1 MSTARARKAA
11 VLQELGLEV
20 RRMSAQGVLLSAAV
34 AERVGLS
41 ASDLEC
47 LDFIVMAGAEAIT
60 AGQLAAATG
69 LTSGAI
75 TGLVD
80 RLERAGFVRREPDLA
95 DRRKV
100 RVVPVQAKIARLG
113 DYYAPLAQRTEALW
127 AQYTEEQLRTILDFT
142 RRSVAVA
149 SEEAARIRALPALK
163 TTDSA
168 SGGRPP
174 SRKNRLP
181 DPQDRFE

>member
-1 MSTARARKAA
+1 MHSKTSRTPMSTARARKAA
-11 VLQELGLEV
+11 VLKELGIEI

-41 ASDLEC
+41 SSDLEC
-47 LDFIVMAGAEAIT
+47 LDFIVMAGGEPVT

-80 RLERAGFVRREPDLA
+80 RLERAGFVRREPDLV

-100 RVVPVQAKIARLG
+100 RVVPI
-113 DYYAPLAQRTEALW
+113 
-127 AQYTEEQLRTILDFT
+127 
-142 RRSVAVA
+142 
-149 SEEAARIRALPALK
+149 EAA
-163 TTDSA
+163 
-168 SGGRPP
+168 
-174 SRKNRLP
+174 
-181 DPQDRFE
+181 

>member
-1 MSTARARKAA
+1 MSIARTKKGT
-11 VLQELGLEV
+11 VLKELGIEI

-41 ASDLEC
+41 SSDLEC
-47 LDFIVMAGAEAIT
+47 LDFIVMAGDEPIT

-80 RLERAGFVRREPDLA
+80 RLERAGFVRREPDLV

-100 RVVPVQAKIARLG
+100 RVAPVATAIGRLG
-113 DYYAPLAQRTEALW
+113 DYYTPLAQRTEALW
-127 AQYTEEQLRTILDFT
+127 ARYSEEELRTILDFT

-149 SEEAARIRALPALK
+149 AEEAARIRALPALK
-163 TTDSA
+163 R
-168 SGGRPP
+168 SG
-174 SRKNRLP
+174 
-181 DPQDRFE
+181 